1 MRQFQRTAIS
11 LATAHVAVMWT
22 GIAMAQAAPVPEPA
36 ASAPTPSSAASAP
49 ASTASAPAAAASAP
63 ANAASAPAAAA
74 PSETKPQQPTGKP
87 EVKLDTVIISG
98 RRAALET
105 AQRIKQ
111 DADEVVDSIVAED
124 IGKLP
129 DRSVTEVLQR
139 VVGVTID
146 RNMSRS
152 DPEHFSV
159 EGSGVNIRGLSY
171 VRSEL
176 NGRDTFSANGGR
188 SLNFE
193 DVPPELMA
201 GVDVYKNPSAVQ
213 IEGAIGGL
221 VNLRTFMPFD
231 FTGFK
236 GTMSLQGNY
245 TEAQRK
251 TSPAGTVL
259 LSDRWDSD
267 FGQFGALLS
276 LAHSVS
282 TTRTDEI
289 QVDPYFKIDPTG
301 GTNRTQWVPKGMSW
315 RTNEYERTRDGLYSA
330 LQWKKNDLS
339 SSLSYFE
346 SKYKMHWDES
356 AIFGQTDP
364 WNIAVDGGTYTQN
377 NVMTRGSLREATA
390 RDGGINFGADT
401 RSSNRDSGTKE
412 LAWNLKW
419 KANERWSFNTDVQ
432 LIRSKTESFDSTVA
446 TGVLM
451 PKETLDLT
459 GSMPRIAFDSSDM
472 ASLADP
478 SKYYWGSMQD
488 HADKSKANS
497 KAWRGDAKFMF
508 EDPVLIDLQ
517 FGVRLTDRDAT
528 TTTSMSPYKTAYNWS
543 AITQPWMKGWY
554 LDNMA
559 MLSDPR
565 FSGGTYTHQFGNFF
579 GGSAAVPGLILP
591 TVAMARGYPDSYAT
605 LNQYSI
611 AMCQERNARI
621 AATPN
626 STESLG
632 TCNGFWTP
640 STFGVDPAGTN
651 DQHETTQAA
660 YAQLRFGFDDW
671 KFPVDG
677 NIGMRL
683 VRTHME
689 AKGYTILSVASTGVG
704 SGQTLGGV
712 AIPGLSTFASPIDF
726 EQTYTNVLPS
736 LNLRMKASS
745 QLQFRLGLAQAI
757 ARPDFSDLQAYSTLD
772 MSYDKHSET
781 IGGKSQLIIDRVKL
795 TGTAQGNPALKPTK
809 SDQIDL
815 TSEWNFSK
823 TGSFTVAVF
832 NKQLKDVIVKQT
844 STVQLTDSSGTPV
857 NFTATAPVNGAKGF
871 ARGFEVAYQQYFDKL
886 PGALAG
892 FGVQANYT
900 FVHSKTKPYQSTYT
914 PLCSGTSTD
923 AVNLNLNSNGCDT
936 DGRTFGDLPLT
947 YLSRDTY
954 NLALLYDRGPLS
966 ARVAY
971 NWRSKYLQGV
981 NVNGTNGGNGQDDAG
996 KPVAYALPT
1005 WSDAYGTLDAGVSYS
1020 ITDNLKVSLEGKNLT
1035 NEANRQLMQQHIG
1048 MMLRGVSYTGRQYSA
1063 SMSYSY

>member
-22 GIAMAQAAPVPEPA
+22 GIAMAQAVPVPEPA
-36 ASAPTPSSAASAP
+36 ASAPTPSNA
-49 ASTASAPAAAASAP
+49 ASAPAAAASAP

-74 PSETKPQQPTGKP
+74 ASETKPQPTGKSD
-87 EVKLDTVIISG
+87 VKLDTVIISG

-236 GTMSLQGNY
+236 GAMSLQGNY
-245 TEAQRK
+245 TELQRK
-251 TSPAGTVL
+251 TSPAGSAL

-315 RTNEYERTRDGLYSA
+315 RTNEYERTRDGLYGA

-390 RDGGINFGADT
+390 TNGGINFGADT
-401 RSSNRDSGTKE
+401 RSANRDSGTKE

-459 GSMPRIAFDSSDM
+459 GSVPRIAFDSSDL

-478 SKYYWGSMQD
+478 SKYYWGFTQD
-488 HADKSKANS
+488 HADKSKASS
-497 KAWRGDAKFMF
+497 KAWRGDAKFLF

-528 TTTSMSPYKTAYNWS
+528 TTNSMGPSKNTYNWS

-554 LDNMA
+554 LNNMA

-565 FSGGTYTHQFGNFF
+565 FSGGTYTHQFSNFF
-579 GGSAAVPGLILP
+579 GGSATAPSLILP
-591 TVAMARGYPDSYAT
+591 TVGMARGYPDSYAA
-605 LNQYSI
+605 LHQYSI
-611 AMCQERNARI
+611 AMCEEKNGVGS
-621 AATPN
+621 
-626 STESLG
+626 STC
-632 TCNGFWTP
+632 TNFWTP

-651 DQHETTQAA
+651 EQHETTQAA
-660 YAQLRFGFDDW
+660 YGQLRFGFDDW

-689 AKGYTILSVASTGVG
+689 AKGYTILSVASTGIT

-712 AIPGLSTFASPIDF
+712 AIPGLSSFASPIDF

-736 LNLRMKASS
+736 LNLKMKASS
-745 QLQFRLGLAQAI
+745 QLQFRLGMAQAI
-757 ARPDFSDLQAYSTLD
+757 ARPDFSQLQAYSTMD
-772 MSYDKHSET
+772 MSYDKHTS
-781 IGGKSQLIIDRVKL
+781 GSQLIIDRVKL

-823 TGSFTVAVF
+823 NGSFTVAVF
-832 NKQLKDVIVKQT
+832 NKQLKDVIVNQT

-857 NFTATAPVNGAKGF
+857 NFTVTSPVNGAKGF

-886 PGALAG
+886 PGWLAG
-892 FGVQANYT
+892 FGMQANYT
-900 FVHSKTKPYQSTYT
+900 FVHSKTKPYQSTYS
-914 PLCSGTSTD
+914 PLCSGTSFSAD
-923 AVNLNLNSNGCDT
+923 NLNLNSNGCDT
-936 DGRTFGDLPLT
+936 DGRTFGDLPLAF
-947 YLSRDTY
+947 LSRDTY

-996 KPVAYALPT
+996 NSVAYALPT
-1005 WSDAYGTLDAGVSYS
+1005 WSDAYGQLDAGISYS

-1048 MMLRGVSYTGRQYSA
+1048 MMLRGVSYVGRQYSA